1 MIILVSNAGSTS
13 LKFKLFDMPAE
24 TVLCEGRV
32 ERVGSA
38 GGAVYHYKNPGRGI
52 AFKEEKQD
60 IPGYSR
66 GIRRFLDSLRHSETG
81 PLKAAG
87 SGVIGLEDIAAVGF
101 KTVLAR
107 GFYGVHLLD
116 EAVLQAM
123 EDYRFV
129 APVHN
134 GAYLEAI
141 ARFREQLPGA
151 RMVGVFETAFH
162 ATIPAERRI
171 YALPYEWYEKY
182 GVQRMGY
189 HGASHSYVA
198 RTITGMAAGM
208 DAAGTDA
215 AGTDAAGRSAA
226 RRIISCHLGGSCS
239 ICAILDGKSVDNSF
253 GFSLQAGTPHAN
265 RAGDLDP
272 YIVLY
277 LLHEGMSMEELLE
290 GLEKKGGMMGISGIS
305 GDMRDLEEAA
315 RGGHKRAKLALDIFV
330 NAVQRYIGQY
340 YVELGGLDA
349 LVFTGGIGENSPLL
363 RRRICE
369 SVQSLGI
376 ELDDEANDMD
386 VNDMD
391 ATGMDAAGMDAAGR
405 GDRLISSAASKAA
418 VWVIP
423 ANEELGVA
431 RESFKLLHRS

>member
-52 AFKEEKQD
+52 ALKEENQH
-60 IPGYSR
+60 IPDYSR
-66 GIRRFLDSLRHSETG
+66 GIRRFLDSLRSGETG
-81 PLKAAG
+81 PAAARTG
-87 SGVIGLEDIAAVGF
+87 GFCLEDIAAVGF

-116 EAVLQAM
+116 EAVLKAM

-151 RMVGVFETAFH
+151 HLVGVFETAFH
-162 ATIPAERRI
+162 AVIPPERRI
-171 YALPYEWYEKY
+171 YAVPYEWYEQY
-182 GVQRMGY
+182 GVRRMGY
-189 HGASHSYVA
+189 HGASHSFIA
-198 RTITGMAAGM
+198 RTVAALH
-208 DAAGTDA
+208 ANGTDT
-215 AGTDAAGRSAA
+215 GAA
-226 RRIISCHLGGSCS
+226 RRIISCHLGGSSS

-253 GFSLQAGTPHAN
+253 GFSLQAGVPHAN
-265 RAGDLDP
+265 RTGDLDP

-277 LLHEGMSMEELLE
+277 LLHQGMSMEELLE
-290 GLEKKGGMMGISGIS
+290 GLEKNGGMMGISGLS
-305 GDMRDLEEAA
+305 NDMRDLEAA
-315 RGGHKRAKLALDIFV
+315 AAAGHGRAKLALDIFV

-363 RRRICE
+363 RKRICE

-376 ELDDEANDMD
+376 YLDEEANGA
-386 VNDMD
+386 D
-391 ATGMDAAGMDAAGR
+391 AAAWPPRRAAHDNAPECATFRIGTDAAGTGS
-405 GDRLISSAASKAA
+405 RLISSAASKAA

-431 RESFKLLHRS
+431 RETYKLLQL